1 LDLQFLRETA
11 AESVKEYCTQTIPF
25 EFTKTLAG
33 IAVIIKESF
42 QIYNNAINSRDKLA
56 ALELAM
62 TALEKRT
69 DLLAN
74 ASMVQRISQ
83 DASDMKQELEELRR
97 LQQWQARTQR
107 EEEMLEGE
115 DVNNKGNRQFEKYNS
130 RYKS

>member
-1 LDLQFLRETA
+1 
-11 AESVKEYCTQTIPF
+11 
-25 EFTKTLAG
+25 
-33 IAVIIKESF
+33 
-42 QIYNNAINSRDKLA
+42 
-56 ALELAM
+56 M

-97 LQQWQARTQR
+97 LQQWQARRHR